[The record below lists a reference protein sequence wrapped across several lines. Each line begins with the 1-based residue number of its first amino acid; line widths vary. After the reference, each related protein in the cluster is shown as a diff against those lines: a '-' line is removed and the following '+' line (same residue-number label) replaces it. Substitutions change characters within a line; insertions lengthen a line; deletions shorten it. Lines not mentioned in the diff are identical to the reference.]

1 MKRVV
6 VSIVILTIA
15 IISISVL
22 FYLWLQKQD
31 TRQFKL
37 YDAVPENVIISV
49 NIENFEKFHSSLKAN
64 QTWQDIKSVGLLKN
78 FSSAISFIDSL
89 SQSESLVRSFILDRP
104 ISISFIN
111 IPNQNKTE
119 VLYSLEFPEGKTKS
133 DLFELI
139 KLQSIGLGQASEE
152 VIDGAP
158 GLVLKMGTSARPAS
172 YFFVKSA
179 NLLLVG
185 TSKQVV
191 EMAIDKL
198 NQKTPK
204 KEESAFQSLILT
216 SAKGV
221 DANVL
226 VNTSELAK
234 ITATNQNSNILKGI
248 AEWMGLDVQ
257 ISGDKILANG
267 LILTSQTGNDFYHLL
282 TRQKPVPL
290 TLTQYMPAN
299 TNFFVW
305 YGISD
310 ITRFVDDYRDY
321 MDHLGLTQ
329 PFNKTLTEFASITK
343 TQLDDFLKQNL
354 GNEVAVV
361 NATVSDDRAE
371 WFILLKVNSGSAA
384 MQLFE
389 KANADGE
396 TVSTVFKPDNQ
407 NTFTIISN
415 PVKTIF
421 PALLGNHFLLANDSY
436 ITQIDNILVLGSSV
450 ETLKLFAENYIRN
463 NTLAKGASFEST
475 FKSISSTSNLVFF
488 SAGFNTPAFNQL
500 YLQGKPVNLSL
511 AISRP
516 TPIVWQVVGGTPKL
530 FAMLSIAETK
540 GGKQLSEAPKS
551 AVWVCRLKSEPSG
564 RPHLVKNHTTGES
577 EILVQDTD
585 NLIYLINSK
594 GHILWQRKIDSPILG
609 DVVQVDLFRN
619 RKLQMAFAT
628 SKRIYVIDRNGKDVE
643 NFPVLPQAEIASP
656 LSVFD
661 YDHNKNYRFVVAASN
676 RTIYCFDSNGKPV
689 KGWTNFKTETVVSSI
704 IGLAQVGG
712 NDYLIVFDKNRPYL
726 LNRKGEERVKILSH
740 FCKANNAEYYLTTDS
755 KGQKHIVTTDTLG
768 VIRKLYFDGSIRELT
783 LKPYSSDHTF
793 RCVTAEGATQYLY
806 LESNT
811 IYQYNTKGDLLNV
824 AILNNG
830 TFSEG
835 QLQPI
840 RIGGNTYL
848 FASAN
853 EQLLAYNLKLQP
865 LKLLNSPGTIPLV
878 VVNEKEKHLV
888 TLSKQYGVICF
899 AMK

>member
-6 VSIVILTIA
+6 VSIVVLSVA
-15 IISISVL
+15 IISISLL
-22 FYLWLQKQD
+22 FFFWLQKQD
-31 TRQFKL
+31 IRQYKP

-49 NIENFEKFHSSLKAN
+49 NIENFEKFNSSLKAN
-64 QTWQDIKSVGLLKN
+64 QTWQSIKSMGMLKY
-78 FSSAISFIDSL
+78 FSTTFSFIDNL

-119 VLYSLEFPEGKTKS
+119 VLYSLEFPKGKNKS

-139 KLQSIGLGQASEE
+139 KLQSIGLGQVSEE
-152 VIDGAP
+152 FIDGTP
-158 GLVLKMGTSARPAS
+158 CLVLKMGVSAKPAS

-185 TSKQVV
+185 TCKQVV
-191 EMAIDKL
+191 EMAINKL
-198 NQKTPK
+198 NQKSPK
-204 KEESAFQSLILT
+204 KEESAFQSLVLT

-234 ITATNQNSNILKGI
+234 ITATNQNSSILKGI

-257 ISGDKILANG
+257 IAGEKILANG
-267 LILTSQTGNDFYHLL
+267 LILTSQSGNDFYHLL

-290 TLTQYMPAN
+290 TLTQYMPVN

-310 ITRFVDDYRDY
+310 IILFVDDYRDY

-329 PFNKTLTEFASITK
+329 PFNKTLNEFAAITQ
-343 TQLDDFLKQNL
+343 TQLYDFLKQNL
-354 GNEVAVV
+354 GNEVAVIST
-361 NATVSDDRAE
+361 TVSGDNPE

-407 NTFTIISN
+407 SSFTIISN

-436 ITQIDNILVLGSSV
+436 IAQIDNILVLGSSV
-450 ETLKLFAENYIRN
+450 ESLKLFAENYTRN
-463 NTLAKGASFEST
+463 NTLAKGTAFEKT
-475 FKSISSTSNLVFF
+475 LKSISSTSNLVFF
-488 SAGFNTPAFNQL
+488 SAGFNTPAFKQL
-500 YLQGKPVNLSL
+500 YLQGKQVNLSSV
-511 AISRP
+511 ISKP

-530 FAMLSIAETK
+530 FAMLSISETNVS
-540 GGKQLSEAPKS
+540 KQLAEAPKS
-551 AVWVCRLKSEPSG
+551 AVWLCRLNSEPSG
-564 RPHLVKNHTTGES
+564 RPHLVKNHVTGEN
-577 EILVQDTD
+577 EILVQDAE

-594 GHILWQRKIDSPILG
+594 GHILWQRKVESPILG

-643 NFPVLPQAEIASP
+643 SFPVSPQADIVTP
-656 LSVFD
+656 LSIFD

-689 KGWTNFKTETVVSSI
+689 KGWTNFKTETPVTSR

-712 NDYLIVFDKNRPYL
+712 TDYLVVFDKNRPYL
-726 LNRKGEERVKILSH
+726 LNRRGEERVKILSH
-740 FCKANNAEYYLTTDS
+740 FCKANNAEYYLTADS
-755 KGQKHIVTTDTLG
+755 KGQKHIITTDTLG
-768 VIRKLYFDGSIRELT
+768 VIKKLYFDGTTRELT

-793 RCVTAEGATQYLY
+793 RCVTAEEATLYLY
-806 LESNT
+806 MESNT
-811 IYQYNTKGDLLNV
+811 LYQYNPKGDLLNV

-830 TFSEG
+830 VFSEG

-848 FASAN
+848 FAPAN
-853 EQLLAYNLKLQP
+853 DQLLAYNLQLQP
-865 LKLLNSPGTIPLV
+865 LKQFNSPGTIPLI

-888 TLSKQYGVICF
+888 TLSKEHGVVCF